1 MNVVIAEPG
10 ARAEP
15 ADSIAEPAP
24 DPGVQAFPREITR
37 AVARRYLIL
46 HHFLAPPRSLPPGD
60 AGILAVI
67 ARFGSIQFD
76 PIEIAGRNHDVVLL
90 ARVRDYRREQTDRLL
105 YATRALYETYNKGLS
120 LVPTADLPW
129 YRINWD
135 RLEVRHAAGAF
146 DEHAPLVEELLTR
159 IHETGPMSAV
169 DVEPRAVID
178 WYWRP
183 TNQVRAILEALAEA
197 GILGLT
203 RRDGNRRIYEL
214 VERLFPAEL
223 LDRRLSP
230 REQFRHKLRS
240 RYRAHGLLG
249 HTGSAELWL
258 GTSPSVEPTHQHFR
272 GHRRRPLVS
281 RAITRELV
289 ACFVRRSAWQ
299 IQPVVRWHRSVV
311 PKRALQ
317 QPR

>member
-120 LVPTADLPW
+120 LVPTADLP
-129 YRINWD
+129 
-135 RLEVRHAAGAF
+135 
-146 DEHAPLVEELLTR
+146 
-159 IHETGPMSAV
+159 
-169 DVEPRAVID
+169 
-178 WYWRP
+178 
-183 TNQVRAILEALAEA
+183 
-197 GILGLT
+197 
-203 RRDGNRRIYEL
+203 
-214 VERLFPAEL
+214 
-223 LDRRLSP
+223 
-230 REQFRHKLRS
+230 
-240 RYRAHGLLG
+240 
-249 HTGSAELWL
+249 
-258 GTSPSVEPTHQHFR
+258 
-272 GHRRRPLVS
+272 
-281 RAITRELV
+281 
-289 ACFVRRSAWQ
+289 
-299 IQPVVRWHRSVV
+299 
-311 PKRALQ
+311 
-317 QPR
+317 